1 MTTTPQA
8 DGANASSHELQRKLS
23 NRHLQLIAI
32 GGAIGTG
39 LFMGS
44 GKTISLAGPSILIIY
59 MIIGTMFF
67 FLMRALG
74 EILLSNLH
82 YKSFIDMAHDLIGPG
97 AGYYIGWSYWL
108 GWVLVGI
115 ADLAAIINYLGFW
128 LPPDMALLPWGRL

>member
-1 MTTTPQA
+1 MTTTNIDEQ
-8 DGANASSHELQRKLS
+8 SSPNELQRKLS

-44 GKTISLAGPSILIIY
+44 GKTISLAGPSIIIIY
-59 MIIGTMFF
+59 MIIGAMFF

-82 YKSFIDMAHDLIGPG
+82 YKSLLIWHMISLDQVQGIILVGP
-97 AGYYIGWSYWL
+97 IGW
-108 GWVLVGI
+108 
-115 ADLAAIINYLGFW
+115 DGFW
-128 LPPDMALLPWGRL
+128 SVLLI

>member
-59 MIIGTMFF
+59 M
-67 FLMRALG
+67 
-74 EILLSNLH
+74 LS
-82 YKSFIDMAHDLIGPG
+82 LIH
-97 AGYYIGWSYWL
+97 I
-108 GWVLVGI
+108 
-115 ADLAAIINYLGFW
+115 
-128 LPPDMALLPWGRL
+128 

>member
-82 YKSFIDMAHDLIGPG
+82 YICAIEYSFISD
-97 AGYYIGWSYWL
+97 S
-108 GWVLVGI
+108 I
-115 ADLAAIINYLGFW
+115 AMFFFSAVSTT
-128 LPPDMALLPWGRL
+128 